1 MNEFKRKGRMVS
13 FRISDEEYASLKLL
27 YRSHGARSLSD
38 FARLSMQRV
47 AALEDRLRSDLL
59 SRLEA
64 LDERVGN
71 LEAHTGRQEHGDPEF
86 VKTP

>member
-1 MNEFKRKGRMVS
+1 VNEFKRKGRMIS

-38 FARLSMQRV
+38 FARLSMQRT
-47 AALEDRLRSDLL
+47 AAVEDRLRSDLL
-59 SRLEA
+59 SRIEA

-71 LEAHTGRQEHGDPEF
+71 LEAHFPRSARAASE
-86 VKTP
+86 